1 MEFKKKTQIKMGIY
15 YKETS
20 FIMTAKQL
28 LSAGKCVLLFI
39 FVI

>member
-20 FIMTAKQL
+20 FMTAKQL

>member
-28 LSAGKCVLLFI
+28 LSAGKCVLFI